1 MSEAVV
7 DNIDGDVVD
16 DARVIAPD
24 DVGFEAV
31 KGGKHAHGDGVVAVL
46 AQVGDHI
53 GQAHHAAFERGGSQ
67 ALDGGLVERACLDQL
82 IELLKRF
89 RVALA

>member
-1 MSEAVV
+1 MV
-7 DNIDGDVVD
+7 DHVYGDVVD
-16 DARVIAPD
+16 DARVVAPD
-24 DVGFEAV
+24 DLGFEAV
-31 KGGKHAHGDGVVAVL
+31 KGRQHAHGHGVVAVL
-46 AQVGDHI
+46 SQVGDHV
-53 GQAHHAAFERGGSQ
+53 GQADHAAFERGGAQ